1 MTDKAKR
8 LLDLAIDE
16 ATLRLKDYNPSDLNA
31 LIKALSDS
39 TKDKEKTEVQPVKK
53 LSGFISSNL
62 TVNK

>member
-8 LLDLAIDE
+8 LLDLALDE
-16 ATLRLKDYNPSDLNA
+16 AALRLSDYSPSDLNA
-31 LIKALSDS
+31 LIKALSVS
-39 TKDKEKTEVQPVKK
+39 SKDREKAEVQPVKK